1 MRQALLVPDRGEVAL
16 ESLTTACGGGVVM
29 MLRTLR
35 PEVGCPAC
43 GTLSRRVHSRYLRA
57 VADLPWEGVTVT
69 IRLRT
74 RRFFCD
80 DESCPKRIFAEPLPQ
95 TVRRYGRRTC
105 RARQAL
111 DAIAMAL
118 GGAAGARLARQLGL
132 LVHGSTLLRVL
143 RQRETSANPVTPR
156 VLGIDDWAWR
166 RGRRYGT
173 ILCDLEHGGVI
184 DLLPDRERTTVERWL
199 SAHPGIEIV
208 SRDRDSAY
216 AQAVRHA
223 APQAVQVA
231 DRWHLLRSCS
241 DTLRS
246 ALAPWDSLLKQMAQ
260 ASVLEPP
267 PAQPVAIQPCL
278 TPGPGPVSPAKI
290 EARNRNRERRQV
302 RYLEVM
308 ERVQQGCSDNRIAR
322 ELGLDR
328 STVVRWRLAGEF
340 PERQDVPR
348 PRQVDRYAG
357 HLEQRWNEGCR
368 NAIALWDEVRQH
380 GFTGSADLVRIWIR
394 RRYGLQSS
402 RPRQRRPRQRRA
414 SASRWMWLL
423 LNEPA
428 RHRPLLADLY
438 HKVPG
443 LAANAQAA
451 REFFRIVRQRDLAAW
466 ARWLEQARH
475 TALVGFAAYL
485 RRDEAAVLA
494 ALRLPWSNGP
504 VEGHVH
510 RLKLLKRQM
519 YGRARFDLL
528 RLRVLHAH

>member
-1 MRQALLVPDRGEVAL
+1 
-16 ESLTTACGGGVVM
+16 
-29 MLRTLR
+29 MLRALR
-35 PEVGCPAC
+35 PEVGCPSC

-57 VADLPWEGVTVT
+57 VADLPWEGVAVA

-80 DESCPKRIFAEPLPQ
+80 AELCPKRIFTEPLPC
-95 TVRRYGRRTC
+95 TVSRYGRRTC
-105 RARQAL
+105 RALQSL
-111 DAIAMAL
+111 DAIALAL

-143 RQRETSANPVTPR
+143 RRRETSAIPVTPR

-173 ILCDLEHGGVI
+173 ILCALERGGVI
-184 DLLPDRERTTVERWL
+184 DLLPDRERITVERWL
-199 SAHPGIEIV
+199 QAHAGIEIV

-241 DTLRS
+241 DTLRG
-246 ALAPWDSLLKQMAQ
+246 ALAPWDNLLKQVAQ
-260 ASVLEPP
+260 ASVPGPEPLP
-267 PAQPVAIQPCL
+267 PVMIYPCL

-290 EARNRNRERRQV
+290 EARNRNRERRHA

-308 ERVQQGCSDNRIAR
+308 ERVRQGCSDNRVAR

-348 PRQVDRYAG
+348 PRQVDHYAG
-357 HLEQRWNEGCR
+357 HLERRWDEGCR
-368 NAIALWDEVRQH
+368 NAIVLWEELRQR

-428 RHRPLLADLY
+428 RHRLLLIDLY
-438 HKVPG
+438 RQVPQ

-451 REFFRIVRQRDLAAW
+451 REFFRIVRQRDLTAW
-466 ARWLEQARH
+466 PRWLEQVRL
-475 TALVGFAAYL
+475 TALASFAAYL

-519 YGRARFDLL
+519 YGRAGFDLL